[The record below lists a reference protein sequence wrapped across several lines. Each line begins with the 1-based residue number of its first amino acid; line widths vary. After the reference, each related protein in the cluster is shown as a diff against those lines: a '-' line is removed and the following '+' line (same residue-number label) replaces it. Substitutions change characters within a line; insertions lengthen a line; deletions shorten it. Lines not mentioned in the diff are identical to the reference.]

1 MFDKLT
7 ALKLAA
13 HVPAFVWKPLGAAA
27 AAVLVARRPRPI
39 RQWQLNYEVVCGAVP
54 TASQTRAGMRSWL
67 RNTIGSLQLGKW
79 NTDKINRLV
88 YVAPVDA
95 RRLRRHR
102 AETGLILA
110 LPHMGSWDMAGAWAC
125 QNGLP
130 VTSVAEK
137 LPAGQFEY
145 FSAIREKLGFKIFS
159 HKTSGLIPKLCQE
172 INEGRVVALVA
183 DRDFSRRG
191 VEVSWPAANKT
202 YDLTMPPGC
211 ALIAQRTGAV
221 VVPVAPW
228 FDGKIMRIHIG
239 QAIEVPEGVD
249 EVAYTTQAMANYFA
263 EQIAA
268 HCRDWHMLQRFFPGV
283 RP

>member
-1 MFDKLT
+1 M
-7 ALKLAA
+7 
-13 HVPAFVWKPLGAAA
+13 
-27 AAVLVARRPRPI
+27 
-39 RQWQLNYEVVCGAVP
+39 
-54 TASQTRAGMRSWL
+54 
-67 RNTIGSLQLGKW
+67 
-79 NTDKINRLV
+79 
-88 YVAPVDA
+88 
-95 RRLRRHR
+95 
-102 AETGLILA
+102 
-110 LPHMGSWDMAGAWAC
+110 
-125 QNGLP
+125 
-130 VTSVAEK
+130 
-137 LPAGQFEY
+137 
-145 FSAIREKLGFKIFS
+145 
-159 HKTSGLIPKLCQE
+159 
-172 INEGRVVALVA
+172 ALVA